1 MFDFFPRLLPLALL
15 LLAATCQ
22 SPNNKALPKSMKEYE
37 GIWLSSHEENR
48 ADTLVYRPNTYHFPP
63 ARGRTGFAIKPYGRF
78 VQYDIAPT
86 DGMEGHPGTWTAD
99 GATRLRIH
107 LEDGQSPDYTLELI
121 SLKKGVLKV
130 RRL

>member
-1 MFDFFPRLLPLALL
+1 M
-15 LLAATCQ
+15 
-22 SPNNKALPKSMKEYE
+22 KAPGSARTRKTAPIPSCT
-37 GIWLSSHEENR
+37 
-48 ADTLVYRPNTYHFPP
+48 APTPTTFPP